1 MQLDAAHQTFFV
13 VEPTKEP
20 PKKSASQSDD
30 TDTDPETLTDSMMEN
45 ALKIIADSIKKK
57 VDKVR
62 AQDKQRAQ
70 YEPSAGTDSVRDAG
84 MSYIISQLTLCS
96 IRSG

>member
-20 PKKSASQSDD
+20 SKKSASQSDTND
-30 TDTDPETLTDSMMEN
+30 TEALTDSMMEN

-62 AQDKQRAQ
+62 EQDRQRAK
-70 YEPSAGTDSVRDAG
+70 YEPSTDTDRDAG
-84 MSYIISQLTLCS
+84 MSCFISQLTLCS
-96 IRSG
+96 IRG